1 MKKLLIASVSA
12 VFITLGCKS
21 HKAKVEPVGAAK
33 TQSAQTTQ
41 SEPTVGLNLGN
52 AAPEIVLSNPDGKVI
67 PLSSLRGKVV
77 LIDFW
82 ASWCGPCRYENP
94 AVVKTYKLYK
104 DKKLKSGKGF
114 TVYSVSLDMNV
125 DPWKKAIGADSL
137 SWEYHV
143 SDLKGWGNQA
153 AAKYGVSSIPT
164 NFLINGDGIIID
176 KNLRGEALLA
186 ALEKLTNQ

>member
-1 MKKLLIASVSA
+1 MRKLLIASVFTALIMLS
-12 VFITLGCKS
+12 CKS
-21 HKAKVEPVGAAK
+21 AK
-33 TQSAQTTQ
+33 TKVTATDTGNTTSAQTTQ
-41 SEPTVGLNLGN
+41 SAPAVGINLGN
-52 AAPEIVLSNPDGKVI
+52 AAPEIVLSNPEGKVI

-104 DKKLKSGKGF
+104 DKKLKGGKGF
-114 TVYSVSLDMNV
+114 TVYSVSLDMDVN
-125 DPWKKAIGADSL
+125 PWKKAIGADSL
-137 SWEYHV
+137 SWDYHV

-186 ALEKLTNQ
+186 ALEKLTK